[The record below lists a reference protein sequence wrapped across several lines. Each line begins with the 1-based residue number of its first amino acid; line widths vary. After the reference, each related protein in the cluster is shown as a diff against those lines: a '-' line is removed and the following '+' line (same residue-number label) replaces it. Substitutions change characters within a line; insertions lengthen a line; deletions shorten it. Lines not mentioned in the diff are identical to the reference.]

1 MWLWLDLEMTG
12 LDDANDVILEVAA
25 IRTDNQLACIEGSFE
40 AVVHQN
46 DDVLD
51 RMNEWCQVQH
61 KKSGL
66 IDRVRASGKS
76 IEFVEDELL
85 MWLGEVEDG
94 SLILCGNS
102 IHTDRLFVRRYMPRL
117 FAKLHYR
124 MIDVSSFK
132 LCVEAWV
139 TRSFFKGKSSDHRAL
154 SDIQASIDEL
164 KQYKQLLDA
173 RES

>member
-25 IRTDNQLACIEGSFE
+25 IRTDNQLECVGPPFE
-40 AVVHQN
+40 AVVHQS

-51 RMNEWCQVQH
+51 GMNEWCQVQH

-66 IDRVRASGKS
+66 IDRVRASHNS

-85 MWLGEVEDG
+85 IWLGEVADR
-94 SLILCGNS
+94 SMILCGNS
-102 IHTDRLFVRRYMPRL
+102 IHTDRLFVRRCMPRL

-132 LCVEAWV
+132 LCLEAWV

-154 SDIQASIDEL
+154 SDIKASIDEL
-164 KQYKQLLDA
+164 KQYKQLLD
-173 RES
+173 